1 MIVDRYEPVNL
12 FALIPQRYAGFEPE
26 LQELD
31 RLLDDDE
38 IFQRVR
44 GDLGRR
50 YPHSLTAGRHSTPVE
65 VILRMLVLK
74 RVYRWSYEATEHF
87 VFDSLLLRQFC
98 RVYWE
103 EVPDDSTLNRWAK
116 LITPTTLEAIHERVV
131 QLARERKVTRGR
143 KLRVDSAVVETAIHH
158 PTDSSLLADGVRVLS
173 RLLRRSKSV
182 LGTSVGLSRE
192 VFRTRMRSV
201 RRLTQQLHRMARRK
215 GEEAA
220 EELKGTYGRLIR
232 VAEQSGAQARQVAA
246 ALSAQGDRAAT
257 HLARKLE
264 QILPLVE
271 QVISQA
277 ERRVIHGEKVP
288 AGEKLVSLFEP
299 HTQIIKRHKSGKATE
314 FGRKLWLEE
323 VEGGIVSGY
332 RILEE
337 PGQDDA
343 YLAKSLTD
351 HQQRFGHPPWLLA
364 GDRGVSS
371 PTNEQLAKDAGVKRV
386 VLPAKGR
393 ASAERKKEER
403 ARWFRRGFRFR
414 AGIEGRI
421 SVLHRCY
428 ELDRCRDQ
436 GADGMGRWV
445 GWGIITANLVQI
457 ARTEVGRPSDTEVRA
472 A

>member
-12 FALIPQRYAGFEPE
+12 VALIPQRYATLEPD
-26 LQELD
+26 LQALD
-31 RLLDDDE
+31 HLLDDDA
-38 IFQRVR
+38 IFQRVKA
-44 GDLGRR
+44 DLAKR

-65 VILRMLVLK
+65 VILRMLVVK
-74 RVYRWSYEATEHF
+74 RRYRWSYEATEHF
-87 VFDSLLLRQFC
+87 VFDSLILRHVC

-103 EVPDDSTLNRWAK
+103 EVPDDTTLNRWAL
-116 LITPTTLEAIHERVV
+116 LITPETLEQIHERVV
-131 QLARERKVTRGR
+131 QLAREYKVTRGR
-143 KLRVDSAVVETAIHH
+143 RLRVDSAVVETTMHH
-158 PTDSSLLADGVRVLS
+158 PTDSSLLADGVRVIS
-173 RLLRRSKSV
+173 RLLRRAKSV
-182 LGTSVGLSRE
+182 LGTGAGLGKD

-201 RRLTQQLHRMARRK
+201 RRLTQQLHRIARRK

-220 EELKGTYGRLIR
+220 EELTQTYRRLIE
-232 VAEQSGAQARQVAA
+232 VAEQSHTQAVQVAA
-246 ALSAQGDRAAT
+246 ALQDQAASAGQR
-257 HLARKLE
+257 LARE
-264 QILPLVE
+264 REHFLPRVE

-277 ERRVIHGEKVP
+277 QRRVIGGEKVP
-288 AGEKLVSLFEP
+288 ATEKIVSLFAP
-299 HTQIIKRHKSGKATE
+299 HTQIIKRQKAGKATE

-343 YLAKSLTD
+343 YLGQSLAD
-351 HQQRFGHPPWLLA
+351 HQRRFGHPPWLLA

-371 PTNEQLAKDAGVKRV
+371 PTKEELARKAGVKRV
-386 VLPAKGR
+386 VLPAKGK
-393 ASAERKKEER
+393 ASAERKKRER
-403 ARWFRRGFRFR
+403 ERWFRRGFRFR

-436 GADGMGRWV
+436 GEDGMGRWV

-457 ARTEVGRPSDTEVRA
+457 ARTEVGRQSDSGVRA

>member
-12 FALIPQRYAGFEPE
+12 FALIPERYATLEPAR
-26 LQELD
+26 QELD
-31 RLLDDDE
+31 RLLDDDAL
-38 IFQRVR
+38 FQRVK
-44 GDLGRR
+44 GDLAKR
-50 YPHSLTAGRHSTPVE
+50 YPHSLTVGRHSTPVE
-65 VILRMLVLK
+65 VILRMLIVK
-74 RVYRWSYEATEHF
+74 RLYRWSYEATERF

-103 EVPDDSTLNRWAK
+103 DVPDDTTLNRWAT
-116 LITPTTLEAIHERVV
+116 LITPATLGAIHERVV
-131 QLARERKVTRGR
+131 QVAQERKVTRGR
-143 KLRVDSAVVETAIHH
+143 KLRVDSAVVETTIHH

-173 RLLRRSKSV
+173 RLLRRAKRV
-182 LGTSVGLSRE
+182 LGTGAGLGKE

-201 RRLTQQLHRMARRK
+201 RRLTQELHRAARRK
-215 GEEAA
+215 GEQAA
-220 EELKGTYGRLIR
+220 EELTETYRRLLG
-232 VAEQSGAQARQVAA
+232 VAEQSRAQAEQVVAA
-246 ALSAQGDRAAT
+246 LRGRAARAGSR
-257 HLARKLE
+257 LVEQLE
-264 QILPLVE
+264 GLLPLVE
-271 QVISQA
+271 QVIGQT
-277 ERRVIHGEKVP
+277 ERRVLGGEKVP
-288 AGEKLVSLFEP
+288 AAEKLVSLFEP

-337 PGQDDA
+337 PGQDDP
-343 YLAKSLTD
+343 YLGQSLAD

-393 ASAERKKEER
+393 ASAERKKRER
-403 ARWFRRGFRFR
+403 ERWFRRGFRFR

-428 ELDRCRDQ
+428 ELDRCRDH
-436 GADGMGRWV
+436 GEDGMGRWV

-457 ARTEVGRPSDTEVRA
+457 ARTEVKRA
-472 A
+472 APIESQAA

>member
-1 MIVDRYEPVNL
+1 MIIDRHEPVNL
-12 FALIPQRYAGFEPE
+12 FALIPQRYASFAPE

-31 RLLDDDE
+31 RLLDDDA
-38 IFQRVR
+38 IFQRVKA
-44 GDLGRR
+44 DLSKR

-74 RVYRWSYEATEHF
+74 RLYRWRYDATEHF
-87 VFDSLLLRQFC
+87 VFDSLMLRQFC

-103 EVPDDSTLNRWAK
+103 EVPDDTTLNRWAK
-116 LITPTTLEAIHERVV
+116 LISPATLDEIHERVV
-131 QLARERKVTRGR
+131 QLAREHKVTRGR
-143 KLRVDSAVVETAIHH
+143 KLRVDSAVVETTMHH
-158 PTDSSLLADGVRVLS
+158 PTDSSLLADGVRVIS
-173 RLLRRSKSV
+173 RLLRRAKTV
-182 LGTSVGLSRE
+182 LGAGTDLGRE
-192 VFRTRMRSV
+192 VFRTRNRSV
-201 RRLTQQLHRMARRK
+201 RRLLQELHRVARRK

-220 EELKGTYGRLIR
+220 EELTATYRRLLR
-232 VAEQSGAQARQVAA
+232 VAKQTRTQAVQVAA
-246 ALSAQGDRAAT
+246 ALQSQGESAAPRL
-257 HLARKLE
+257 LAQLE
-264 QILPLVE
+264 RVLPLVE
-271 QVISQA
+271 QIIRQT

-288 AGEKLVSLFEP
+288 AGEKIVSLFEP

-323 VEGGIVSGY
+323 TEGGIVSGY

-343 YLAKSLTD
+343 YLAQSLAD
-351 HQQRFGHPPWLLA
+351 HQERFGHPPWLLA

-386 VLPAKGR
+386 VLPAKGKTSPAR
-393 ASAERKKEER
+393 KALERE
-403 ARWFRRGFRFR
+403 RWFRRGFRFR

-428 ELDRCRDQ
+428 ELDRCRDH
-436 GADGMGRWV
+436 GEEGMGRWV
-445 GWGIITANLVQI
+445 GWGIITANLVTI
-457 ARTEVGRPSDTEVRA
+457 ARTEASRHPDPGGRA